1 MHEAKRTIE
10 KKKSTHFLKS
20 TQHFID
26 HTHFYCVVSQQI
38 EYSPKYAILRYCFD
52 AFECFTQTDSPYWH
66 EHIRVCLLFDH
77 SIDVDVCTWL
87 GVLPLLHFISFGW
100 CLVFFYSAILHQI
113 TPSIL
118 YARCALF
125 QASMMILH
133 TTTWTFVR
141 FFSIAT
147 TAICSVLLRWQ
158 CGALNHLTRSK
169 CVCVC
174 VWIVVMGGDTDEM
187 AAQPSMYPISS
198 ARRFDSIAHSYK
210 RFNTRLT
217 FFSSP
222 TLASHIFQWDDNFY
236 VATQF
241 KLRLGQF

>member
-1 MHEAKRTIE
+1 MILYLLSYFNMHEAKRTIE

-52 AFECFTQTDSPYWH
+52 AFECFTQTNSPYWH

-87 GVLPLLHFISFGW
+87 RVLPLLHFISFGW
-100 CLVFFYSAILHQI
+100 CLVFFIQQFYTRSRHPFCTLDAH
-113 TPSIL
+113 
-118 YARCALF
+118 YFKHRWWF
-125 QASMMILH
+125 Y

-158 CGALNHLTRSK
+158 CGALNHLTRLK

-174 VWIVVMGGDTDEM
+174 L
-187 AAQPSMYPISS
+187 
-198 ARRFDSIAHSYK
+198 DSCNGWRYW
-210 RFNTRLT
+210 RDG
-217 FFSSP
+217 SP
-222 TLASHIFQWDDNFY
+222 TKHVSNFKRASFRFSRSL
-236 VATQF
+236 V
-241 KLRLGQF
+241 